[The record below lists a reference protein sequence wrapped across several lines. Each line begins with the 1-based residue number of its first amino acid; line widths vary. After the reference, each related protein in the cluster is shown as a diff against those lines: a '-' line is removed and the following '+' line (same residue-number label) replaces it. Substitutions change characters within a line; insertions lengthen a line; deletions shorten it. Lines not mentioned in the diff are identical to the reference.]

1 MAVDD
6 IPGVTVAVMQNG
18 QFRYARGFGH
28 ADIAAGVWMDAA
40 HVLRT
45 ASVSKAVGGVLTLRL
60 HEQGVLDRDDL
71 AADYLD
77 LPAFHTAT
85 LEELASNRGCVRH
98 YADDEAVADPEE
110 YEAQLAADNHL
121 TSTKFSS
128 ATGATLHFRD
138 DPLLLNCTIGD
149 TEEYSTHGTV
159 LGSAAE
165 EQAIDTPIDE
175 LVRQQISDLLGLTT
189 LRQEDTDDTTVRR
202 PKIYA
207 GEANDEI
214 DFDETSWKTV
224 GGGLESDV
232 RDLARFGDALLA
244 GQIISAA
251 NVEYMFSGTGWDYAY
266 GWNILADDDG
276 HRRVGKSGGGPGVDS
291 YLLMYPGSRPK
302 TPRPV
307 GLRRAAVRRVAETM
321 AKSRG
326 FGNLL
331 YVRSMSRGFRSP
343 VVRQKGDGLGRA
355 DLRRFDVPRASTRR
369 TERRL
374 THDPS
379 KNFAAWRRHRPV
391 ERTRLPRSRRERG
404 PTL

>member
-1 MAVDD
+1 MAVND

-121 TSTKFSS
+121 ASTKFSS

-159 LGSAAE
+159 LGSAV
-165 EQAIDTPIDE
+165 DPI
-175 LVRQQISDLLGLTT
+175 G
-189 LRQEDTDDTTVRR
+189 
-202 PKIYA
+202 
-207 GEANDEI
+207 
-214 DFDETSWKTV
+214 
-224 GGGLESDV
+224 
-232 RDLARFGDALLA
+232 
-244 GQIISAA
+244 
-251 NVEYMFSGTGWDYAY
+251 
-266 GWNILADDDG
+266 
-276 HRRVGKSGGGPGVDS
+276 
-291 YLLMYPGSRPK
+291 
-302 TPRPV
+302 
-307 GLRRAAVRRVAETM
+307 
-321 AKSRG
+321 
-326 FGNLL
+326 
-331 YVRSMSRGFRSP
+331 
-343 VVRQKGDGLGRA
+343 
-355 DLRRFDVPRASTRR
+355 
-369 TERRL
+369 
-374 THDPS
+374 
-379 KNFAAWRRHRPV
+379 
-391 ERTRLPRSRRERG
+391 
-404 PTL
+404 